1 MGRRGPPPKPTPL
14 KILASNPGR
23 RPLNE
28 REPKPRQ
35 GIPRCPSWLDD
46 EAKRCWNRTVSELKA
61 MGVVT
66 LADNDA
72 LAAYCDSWARCKRAV
87 LFLQKNGDVFTTRD
101 ELGKVKYIQ
110 QWPQVGIAR
119 QLLAVLNRYQA
130 ELGLTP
136 ASRSRVN
143 VNYGDSSTPGIAEM
157 LGMA

>member
-1 MGRRGPPPKPTPL
+1 
-14 KILASNPGR
+14 
-23 RPLNE
+23 
-28 REPKPRQ
+28 
-35 GIPRCPSWLDD
+35 
-46 EAKRCWNRTVSELKA
+46 

-66 LADNDA
+66 LADTDA
-72 LAAYCDSWARCKRAV
+72 LAAYCDSWARWKRAV